1 MKIQACFLVCAL
13 VLTPTAWADDCPVL
27 ITQID
32 EILAAKPDLD
42 EETIV
47 DEDLR
52 KSVKQLR
59 EEGEK
64 LYKEGK
70 HDECVMALEKALDM
84 LEEETG

>member
-1 MKIQACFLVCAL
+1 MAVYTFFFLSENVGDSLKDFEA
-13 VLTPTAWADDCPVL
+13 
-27 ITQID
+27 
-32 EILAAKPDLD
+32 DLD

-70 HDECVMALEKALDM
+70 HDESVMTLVKALEL

>member
-1 MKIQACFLVCAL
+1 MHDRLQELVTVLVGIVLMAL
-13 VLTPTAWADDCPVL
+13 GLSAD
-27 ITQID
+27 
-32 EILAAKPDLD
+32 AAKPDLD

-70 HDECVMALEKALDM
+70 HDESVMTLVKALEL